1 MRDARVVALVPAH
14 DEAAAI
20 VGTVSAIRGIEG
32 ITRVIVVDDASA
44 DGTGALAAEAGA
56 EVVTLPENRGKGAA
70 LNAGLTALGEDYD
83 VLLLL
88 DADLGPSA
96 SEAAALVEP
105 VLARE
110 ADMTVGVLP
119 KPPGSG
125 GFGLVKGLARCGIF
139 VLGRGFRARA
149 PLSGQRA
156 LDPAAVAAC
165 TPFARRYGVETALT
179 VRARRA
185 GLVVTEVPVA
195 MSHAATGRDASG
207 FAHRA
212 RQFVDVALTLLGLVF
227 APRRPRS

>member
-1 MRDARVVALVPAH
+1 MRDARVVAIVPAH

-20 VGTVSAIRGIEG
+20 VATVAAVGALEDVS
-32 ITRVIVVDDASA
+32 RVIVVDDGSS
-44 DGTGALAAEAGA
+44 DGTAALALEAGA

-70 LNAGLTALGEDYD
+70 LQAGLDAVGDAYD

-96 SEAAALVEP
+96 AEAGALVWP

-139 VLGRGFRARA
+139 LLGRGFRAAA

-165 TPFARRYGVETALT
+165 TPFARRYGAEVALT

-185 GLVVTEVPVA
+185 GLVVAEVPVA
-195 MSHAATGRDASG
+195 MTHAATGRDVAG

-212 RQFVDVALTLLGLVF
+212 RQFVDVKLTLLGLLLS
-227 APRRPRS
+227 PRRP